1 MRAAI
6 YNILSERIARNLRK
20 DFYHSLVSKDI
31 EFFDSS
37 RTGDLIS
44 RLNSDITCI
53 QDTLGTNFSMFIRG
67 VLQLIIM
74 LVVLIYISPLL
85 TATVMAGV
93 LPLIVFSSFYMGC
106 MRTL

>member
-1 MRAAI
+1 
-6 YNILSERIARNLRK
+6 
-20 DFYHSLVSKDI
+20 
-31 EFFDSS
+31 
-37 RTGDLIS
+37 
-44 RLNSDITCI
+44 
-53 QDTLGTNFSMFIRG
+53 MFIRG

-93 LPLIVFSSFYMGC
+93 LPLIIFSSFYMGC